1 MRMKKLPPEFY
12 IGFSGLILVYLIWA
26 AAGPVIKL
34 TLNYLPPFTFLFLR
48 FLAVCIII
56 LPLLLIELKK
66 QKINKQ
72 DYFKIFILGVF
83 SQTSLALIFLGLN
96 YTTAIDFALISLL
109 GPLLSMAA
117 GHYLFNDKFNTGI
130 KFGIILASLG
140 TLFVTVEPIL
150 NGNGSNVD
158 PLLRVYGNVLA
169 ILYTLAFLLYI
180 IWSKISM
187 GEVTPTIKKGLHFLH
202 MKPMTK
208 KYPPVLLMSLSF
220 FVGMATL
227 IPLALLENLNVFGKV
242 EYSLMFLDKTAVFG
256 LMYMVLLSSI
266 AAYFLFEWSLTKV
279 TVSDT
284 AILGY
289 LQAVF
294 TLPFAYMLLGEL
306 PTKYALIGGAIIA
319 VGVIIAESSYH
330 LHKKRSKAHR
340 I

>member
-1 MRMKKLPPEFY
+1 
-12 IGFSGLILVYLIWA
+12 
-26 AAGPVIKL
+26 
-34 TLNYLPPFTFLFLR
+34 
-48 FLAVCIII
+48 
-56 LPLLLIELKK
+56 
-66 QKINKQ
+66 
-72 DYFKIFILGVF
+72 
-83 SQTSLALIFLGLN
+83 
-96 YTTAIDFALISLL
+96 
-109 GPLLSMAA
+109 
-117 GHYLFNDKFNTGI
+117 
-130 KFGIILASLG
+130 
-140 TLFVTVEPIL
+140 
-150 NGNGSNVD
+150 
-158 PLLRVYGNVLA
+158 
-169 ILYTLAFLLYI
+169 
-180 IWSKISM
+180 M